1 MEEFHW
7 MVRVE
12 AGCNVAR
19 KSLRWARSRNQP
31 GIVDPIGRMWKVL
44 EGGGKDKRGR
54 GWMATMERRTWDLY
68 IRAAESRGGEVIS
81 VPVAD

>member
-1 MEEFHW
+1 MLPENPLVGQVSQSARDH
-7 MVRVE
+7 RSNRTYVE
-12 AGCNVAR
+12 SVG
-19 KSLRWARSRNQP
+19 K
-31 GIVDPIGRMWKVL
+31 
-44 EGGGKDKRGR
+44 GGGKDKRGR

>member
-1 MEEFHW
+1 MLPENPLD
-7 MVRVE
+7 
-12 AGCNVAR
+12 G
-19 KSLRWARSRNQP
+19 P
-31 GIVDPIGRMWKVL
+31 GLAISPGSSIQSDACGKCWK
-44 EGGGKDKRGR
+44 GGGKDKRGR